1 MSLNT
6 GGDMSPF
13 ATRAMEMALLR
24 GVTSSTRILPLSKR
38 FISTAT
44 APATHLPQSASSI
57 HTPQQ
62 PAMPHTTLA
71 STSPTTPT
79 IHALFEPQT
88 STWQYLV
95 VDPTTSTAAI
105 IDPVLDYDP
114 TTQTIRT
121 STADA
126 LLAFIAQEGYTI
138 SHILETHIHADHL
151 TAAAYLQSRLLETQP
166 AASTPQSRVPIC
178 AGQRIQ
184 HVQTLFAQRYSIPEA
199 EYRTTAFDKLFQD
212 DERFQIGSLGAV
224 ALHLPG
230 HTPDH
235 LGYMVGDNI
244 FAGDSLFNPDIG
256 TARCD
261 FPGGSAESLWAS
273 GRRVLGM
280 APETKV
286 WAGHDYPPA
295 GRAVVP
301 FGTVEDHRRLNQ
313 HLKDGVGREEFLRVR
328 RERDAGLGEP
338 RLLHAALQVNVR
350 GGRLP
355 APVGAGTLMLGLA
368 MACVEW

>member
-1 MSLNT
+1 
-6 GGDMSPF
+6 
-13 ATRAMEMALLR
+13 
-24 GVTSSTRILPLSKR
+24 
-38 FISTAT
+38 
-44 APATHLPQSASSI
+44 
-57 HTPQQ
+57 
-62 PAMPHTTLA
+62 MPHTTLA
-71 STSPTTPT
+71 STSPSTPT

-114 TTQTIRT
+114 TTQTIST
-121 STADA
+121 TTADA
-126 LLAFIAQEGYTI
+126 LLAFIAQKGYTI

-151 TAAAYLQSRLLETQP
+151 TAAAYLQSRLLKSQATSS
-166 AASTPQSRVPIC
+166 AAQTKIPIC
-178 AGQRIQ
+178 AGHRIQ
-184 HVQTLFAQRYSIPEA
+184 HVQTLFAQRYSIPEE
-199 EYRTTAFDKLFQD
+199 EYRRTAFDKLFQD
-212 DERFQIGSLGAV
+212 DEHFTIGTLDAV

-295 GRAVVP
+295 GRAGVVVP
-301 FGTVEDHRRLNQ
+301 FATVEEHRRMNQ

-355 APVGAGTLMLGLA
+355 APVQGSSGLRLLR
-368 MACVEW
+368 VPVRGVGEW